1 MYFHVYIYSI
11 NMDPKFITKLDLFI
25 AENVNQV
32 PEEYKLREYID
43 QLSPLEKKAMII
55 AYEHLETSFDLLKSN
70 GYINW
75 IKTYPQS

>member
-1 MYFHVYIYSI
+1 
-11 NMDPKFITKLDLFI
+11 MDPKFITKLDLFI